1 MITDS
6 AREIAQAI
14 EDDLTDRKGLRQA
27 WEAIDDDIREE
38 ILATWREKI
47 TTILTRAERTDG
59 GPAR

>member
-59 GPAR
+59 GPAT